1 MSLPDLCPEV
11 THADGSISSHCLD
24 DVAWVQAYLTSHSM
38 SPKSRIYGFIFWGII
53 GVIAFALSLAHLLHL
68 HGGVFGAYWN
78 VVVLGRKRVPR
89 FLSRTY
95 ARMKCQRPEKSQPT
109 YLPSNGRILGILLFC
124 TIVLALAFVGPD
136 YLPPAEGPGQ
146 PTEIIQKSWWTSSGR
161 TGIMVFAL
169 FPLCIL
175 FGLKGSPFALFSLKF
190 TMQLHFDKL
199 AWLHRWTAGLIWLLT
214 ACHVGLWTTQLSLDK
229 YPGSGDFVLAH
240 VWRYPPFICGW
251 TVSYLFPMSITC
263 NS

>member
-11 THADGSISSHCLD
+11 TYADGSISSHCLD

-124 TIVLALAFVGPD
+124 TIVLTLAFVGPD
-136 YLPPAEGPGQ
+136 YLPPAEDPGQ

-161 TGIMVFAL
+161 TGIMVFAC
-169 FPLCIL
+169 FPC
-175 FGLKGSPFALFSLKF
+175 AFSLASKAP
-190 TMQLHFDKL
+190 H
-199 AWLHRWTAGLIWLLT
+199 LLYF
-214 ACHVGLWTTQLSLDK
+214 H
-229 YPGSGDFVLAH
+229 
-240 VWRYPPFICGW
+240 
-251 TVSYLFPMSITC
+251 
-263 NS
+263 